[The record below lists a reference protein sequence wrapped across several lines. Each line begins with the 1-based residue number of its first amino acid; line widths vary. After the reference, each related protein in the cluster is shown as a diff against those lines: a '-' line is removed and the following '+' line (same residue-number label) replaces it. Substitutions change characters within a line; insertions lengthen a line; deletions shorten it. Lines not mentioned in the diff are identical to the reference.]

1 MFLTLVPE
9 EMHALQDIRAK
20 EEIYNIFLGMALTS
34 EMAVNNRSPSKAGVE
49 QLMSNLSS
57 TTSQGVVVQERQVID
72 MTI

>member
-1 MFLTLVPE
+1 
-9 EMHALQDIRAK
+9 MHCRISPGAK

-57 TTSQGVVVQERQVID
+57 TTSQ
-72 MTI
+72 